1 MVSITDHT
9 TNISKWGHQ
18 IPSSTTVNSKVV
30 DECETISSIMSVLNT
45 TVPLIWLCVGT
56 CTNIL
61 SLIIFSRKELRVNST
76 FFYLTLMTLS
86 DLIVIWLSSFRDFM
100 VYKFGVYVRGSLACK
115 LHVFSFFLF
124 AQFSSWML
132 AAASFDRLVLVVSY
146 NSFSKVW
153 CNKTMARRFSCVLFV
168 VFFAL
173 NLHFLINVEAVD
185 DSNSTI
191 DDTLNH
197 KLAIT
202 TTKIPST
209 NQSAPATVPPP
220 TLIHPIVYRECQTK
234 PGFYSLFYTEYYS
247 WIDAFMYSFLP
258 FLIML
263 VCNYTLIKKVSTRFF
278 SITHYI
284 MFFAYYTFKFSYRL
298 SSIWFI
304 DKHRFYILIEFFLCL
319 NRSSI
324 QQSTKIT
331 NRI

>member
-18 IPSSTTVNSKVV
+18 INSIFPSSTTSNSKVV

-61 SLIIFSRKELRVNST
+61 SLIIFSRKELRANST

-146 NSFSKVW
+146 NAFSKVW
-153 CNKTMARRFSCVLFV
+153 CTKAMARRFSCVLFV

-185 DSNSTI
+185 EISAGSTI
-191 DDTLNH
+191 DDNLNQ

-202 TTKIPST
+202 TTTTTTKNPSTT
-209 NQSAPATVPPP
+209 NQSAPTTVPPP
-220 TLIHPIVYRECQTK
+220 TLIHHIVYRECQAK

-278 SITHYI
+278 
-284 MFFAYYTFKFSYRL
+284 FSL
-298 SSIWFI
+298 L
-304 DKHRFYILIEFFLCL
+304 LI
-319 NRSSI
+319 I
-324 QQSTKIT
+324 
-331 NRI
+331 